1 MTTTDGESGGAAG
14 PVVSVVIPHYNDLP
28 ALDRCLVSMARQTYP
43 RDRTEIIVCDNDSLP
58 AEEIE
63 RFLAG
68 RATLAVEPVKGAG
81 PARNRGA
88 GLARGGVLA
97 FIDCDCI
104 ADPRWLEEGLAALA
118 SADLI
123 GGRVKVFSNAERPT
137 GADLFEQIFAFD
149 FRSYIE
155 DKGFTGAGNLFVT
168 KAVFEKVGAFSNGV
182 SEDLEWSKRAVAKGF
197 RLRYAHDAVVSHPTR
212 PDWPALRHKWKRM
225 VREEF
230 LTRRQSGRGRASWLA
245 RQLLVAASP
254 LVHTGKVLR
263 TDFTPAEKSRAIG
276 ALWRLRWWRAV
287 EGVRVALE
295 NPTPQAV
302 PRGRDES

>member
-1 MTTTDGESGGAAG
+1 MSADNSRSLVQARLSQAEVDAICAKHDRLWSSKPGGARAVFAFKDLSG
-14 PVVSVVIPHYNDLP
+14 THLFGRNLCDADFTGAIMNDCKLKG
-28 ALDRCLVSMARQTYP
+28 ARLD
-43 RDRTEIIVCDNDSLP
+43 N
-58 AEEIE
+58 
-63 RFLAG
+63 
-68 RATLAVEPVKGAG
+68 ATL
-81 PARNRGA
+81 
-88 GLARGGVLA
+88 
-97 FIDCDCI
+97 FC
-104 ADPRWLEEGLAALA
+104 
-118 SADLI
+118 ADLTDSDLREASMRRADLR
-123 GGRVKVFSNAERPT
+123 GSCMRNVNLT